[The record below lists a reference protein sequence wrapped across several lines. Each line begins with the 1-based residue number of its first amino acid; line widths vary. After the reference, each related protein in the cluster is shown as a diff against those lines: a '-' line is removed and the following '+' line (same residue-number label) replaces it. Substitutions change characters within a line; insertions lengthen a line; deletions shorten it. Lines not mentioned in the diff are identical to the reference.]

1 MSTYGGSKVKE
12 TASSLFSMSDT
23 TIAGPIGIFD
33 SGYGGLTVFK
43 EIHKQLPE
51 YDYIYLGDN
60 ARVPYG
66 TRSFETVYEFT
77 KECVFKLFDLGC
89 NLVILACNTASA
101 KALRSIQQND
111 LPPGKKVLG
120 VIRPTSEIVDQF
132 TKSNKVGILA
142 TQGTVNSESYVIEI
156 NKFHP
161 QIDVFQH
168 ACPFWVPLVENNEL
182 QSEGAHY
189 FVQQDIEELLA
200 LSPNIDTI
208 LLACTHYPLLLPI
221 IEKYVPE
228 GINIISQGKLVADS
242 LVDYL
247 QRHPEVEAQC
257 SKGSK
262 LQFFST
268 DDANDFNEKAEIF
281 FGKRIASQTIKV

>member
-1 MSTYGGSKVKE
+1 MENTNYH
-12 TASSLFSMSDT
+12 
-23 TIAGPIGIFD
+23 AGPIGIFD

-43 EIHKQLPE
+43 EIYKALPQ

-77 KECVFKLFDLGC
+77 KQCVFKLFDEGC

-120 VIRPTSEIVDQF
+120 VIRPTSEVVDQF
-132 TKSNKVGILA
+132 TNTNKVGVLA
-142 TQGTVNSESYVIEI
+142 TQGTVNSGSYVIEI

-161 QIDVFQH
+161 EIEVFQH
-168 ACPFWVPLVENNEL
+168 ACPLWVPIVENNEMD
-182 QSEGAHY
+182 SEGSQF
-189 FVQQDIEELLA
+189 FVQEDLKELLA
-200 LSPNIDTI
+200 MSPDMDTI

-221 IEKYVPE
+221 IEQFVPK
-228 GINIISQGKLVADS
+228 GINIISQGDLVAES

-247 QRHPEVEAQC
+247 KRHPEVDEKC
-257 SKGSK
+257 SKSGELK
-262 LQFFST
+262 FYTT
-268 DDANDFNEKAEIF
+268 DDPVDFNLKAELF
-281 FGKRIASQTIKV
+281 FGRKIESEVIKVV

>member
-1 MSTYGGSKVKE
+1 MENTNYH
-12 TASSLFSMSDT
+12 
-23 TIAGPIGIFD
+23 AGPIGIFD

-43 EIHKQLPE
+43 EIYKALPQ
-51 YDYIYLGDN
+51 YDYTYLGDN

-77 KECVFKLFDLGC
+77 KQCVFKLFDEGC

-120 VIRPTSEIVDQF
+120 VIRPTSEVVDQF
-132 TKSNKVGILA
+132 TNTNKVGILA
-142 TQGTVNSESYVIEI
+142 TQGTVNSGSYVIEI

-161 QIDVFQH
+161 EIEVFQH
-168 ACPFWVPLVENNEL
+168 ACPLWVPIVENNEMD
-182 QSEGAHY
+182 SEGSQF
-189 FVQQDIEELLA
+189 FVQEDLKELLA
-200 LSPNIDTI
+200 MSPDMDTI

-221 IEKYVPE
+221 IEKFVPK
-228 GINIISQGKLVADS
+228 GINIISQGELVAES

-247 QRHPEVEAQC
+247 KRHPEVEEKC
-257 SKGSK
+257 SKSGVLK
-262 LQFFST
+262 FYTT
-268 DDANDFNEKAEIF
+268 DDPLDFNLKAELF
-281 FGKRIASQTIKV
+281 FGRKIESEVIKVV